1 LFAGHGFAERIVMKR
16 TLALLLALT
25 FAVCVAPAQAA
36 FHLFRID
43 QVYSNADGTVQY
55 VAMREVT
62 GSDGESFW
70 QGNLLTTTGAA
81 GGMQQFQFPSNLPSQ
96 STASRSVLIATSGFA
111 ALGLVAPDYTVPDHF
126 LPTAGGTLS
135 YASGVDQIAL
145 PALPSD
151 GATAIDRNG
160 THVPATPKNFAGAT
174 TTLTASAPVINY
186 QGLWWN
192 SPAGSESGWGI
203 NFAHQGDIIFAT
215 WFTYD
220 MNGKAWWLSMTA
232 PRIGS
237 NAYAGTLFQTTGPA
251 FNSVPFSPASV
262 VRAPVGSASLTFTD
276 ANTAQFAYTVNG
288 VMQAKTLTRQVFG
301 ILPACTF
308 GAQPNLA
315 LATNYQDLWWASP
328 AGSESG
334 WGINLTEQSN
344 VIFGTW
350 FTYDLDGSPL
360 WLSVTATNTA
370 AGVFMGTL
378 FRTTGPP
385 FDAMPFD
392 PAKVVRTPVGT
403 ATFTFSD
410 GNNATFA
417 YTVNGISQ
425 AKAITRQVFV
435 APGTVCQ
442 DTMADASMSP
452 PPPGMGYP
460 GGYGPP

>member
-1 LFAGHGFAERIVMKR
+1 LGHSFTISAS
-16 TLALLLALT
+16 
-25 FAVCVAPAQAA
+25 
-36 FHLFRID
+36 
-43 QVYSNADGTVQY
+43 VYPPN
-55 VAMREVT
+55 VT
-62 GSDGESFW
+62 GTITFL
-70 QGNLLTTTGAA
+70 NA
-81 GGMQQFQFPSNLPSQ
+81 GS
-96 STASRSVLIATSGFA
+96 AIAGCT
-111 ALGLVAPDYTVPDHF
+111 
-126 LPTAGGTLS
+126 
-135 YASGVDQIAL
+135 
-145 PALPSD
+145 
-151 GATAIDRNG
+151 N
-160 THVPATPKNFAGAT
+160 
-174 TTLTASAPVINY
+174 LTASAGSTGCIFSNWAVNLSGYRLSAVFNGDATHHWSYSNDVTQVVYDPASSTLDY
-186 QGLWWN
+186 EGLWWS

-203 NFAHQGDIIFAT
+203 NIAHQGDIIFAT

-232 PRIGS
+232 PKIGA

-251 FNSVPFSPASV
+251 FSSVPFNPASV
-262 VRAPVGSASLTFTD
+262 LRTPVGSASLTFTD

-435 APGTVCQ
+435 APGTVCH
-442 DTMADASMSP
+442 
-452 PPPGMGYP
+452 
-460 GGYGPP
+460 

>member
-1 LFAGHGFAERIVMKR
+1 
-16 TLALLLALT
+16 
-25 FAVCVAPAQAA
+25 
-36 FHLFRID
+36 
-43 QVYSNADGTVQY
+43 VYSNADGTVQY
-55 VAMREVT
+55 VVMREVT

-70 QGNLLTTTGAA
+70 QGNLLTTTGSAS
-81 GGMQQFQFPSNLPSQ
+81 GMQQFQFPSNLPSQ

-111 ALGLVAPDYTVPDHF
+111 ALGLVAPDYTVSDHF

-174 TTLTASAPVINY
+174 AMLTASAPVVNY

-192 SPAGSESGWGI
+192 SPAE
-203 NFAHQGDIIFAT
+203 
-215 WFTYD
+215 
-220 MNGKAWWLSMTA
+220 
-232 PRIGS
+232 
-237 NAYAGTLFQTTGPA
+237 
-251 FNSVPFSPASV
+251 
-262 VRAPVGSASLTFTD
+262 
-276 ANTAQFAYTVNG
+276 
-288 VMQAKTLTRQVFG
+288 
-301 ILPACTF
+301 
-308 GAQPNLA
+308 
-315 LATNYQDLWWASP
+315 
-328 AGSESG
+328 SESG
-334 WGINLTEQSN
+334 WGINLTEQRN

-370 AGVFMGTL
+370 PGVFLGTL

-385 FDAMPFD
+385 FGAVPFD

-410 GNNATFA
+410 GNDAMFA

-425 AKAITRQVFV
+425 TKAITRQVFV
-435 APGTVCQ
+435 VPGTVCQ
-442 DTMADASMSP
+442 DTMADASMNP

-460 GGYGPP
+460 GGYGSP